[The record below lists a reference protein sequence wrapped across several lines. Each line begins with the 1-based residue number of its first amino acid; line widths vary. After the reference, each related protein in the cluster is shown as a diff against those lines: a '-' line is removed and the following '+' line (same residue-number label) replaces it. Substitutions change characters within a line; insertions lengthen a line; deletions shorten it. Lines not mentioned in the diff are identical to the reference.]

1 MSFGITSAVTLLPY
15 LGEDTGITYLLP
27 FIFFLW

>member
-15 LGEDTGITYLLP
+15 VGEATGITYLLP
-27 FIFFLW
+27 FIFFL